1 MGGYIGY
8 IIGVVIILPL
18 LLIAYNHF
26 LINKNDAKK
35 VMDHYMKNSEDI
47 TLTVPDRNI
56 DLDPV
61 VKSESITIAL
71 ATKNMGRD
79 GSSNTSIQSRFV
91 YDTINKKY
99 FKIVMFDLYNDVW
112 IAINKKTILARVNKQ
127 DLANPKMGSK
137 EKPILVFSVRGVV
150 DPLMMQNL
158 KGVMTNYNTT
168 QEQYEYNVFMYLT
181 YVMSKKEF
189 KDRFEKGK

>member
-1 MGGYIGY
+1 MGGAIGY
-8 IIGVVIILPL
+8 IIGAVVILPL
-18 LLIAYNHF
+18 ILLAVNYF
-26 LINKNDAKK
+26 FINKNDAKK
-35 VMDHYMKNSEDI
+35 VMDNYMKNSEDI

-56 DLDPV
+56 DSDPV

-79 GSSNTSIQSRFV
+79 GSSNISVQSRFV

-112 IAINKKTILARVNKQ
+112 IAINKKTILAKVNKQ

-137 EKPILVFSVRGVV
+137 EKPILVFSVRGVES
-150 DPLMMQNL
+150 PLMMQNL
-158 KGVMTNYNTT
+158 KGVMTNYNTNR
-168 QEQYEYNVFMYLT
+168 EQYEYNVFMYLT
-181 YVMSKKEF
+181 YIMPKDEF
-189 KDRFEKGK
+189 KTRFEKEN